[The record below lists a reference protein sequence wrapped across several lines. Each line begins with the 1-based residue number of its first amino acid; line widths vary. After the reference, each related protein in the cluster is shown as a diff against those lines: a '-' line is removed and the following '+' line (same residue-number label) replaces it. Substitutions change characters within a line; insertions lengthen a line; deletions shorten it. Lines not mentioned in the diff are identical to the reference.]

1 MIASFIDCLSILL
14 LIYIAIKDIKSFT
27 ISNKMLCVLLILSLV
42 KQILAVNSINDM
54 KVLLLCSAI
63 LLVIFSVL
71 YYGIK
76 NFMGGGDVKLIFVL
90 SIWLGYPQIIIALY
104 IAFILGGVFAVM
116 YLLIK
121 RRKYTVKIA
130 FAPFLVVGAV
140 ISFFVGSKLYD
151 LWLLSV

>member
-1 MIASFIDCLSILL
+1 MMTNFIDYLCILL
-14 LIYIAIKDIKSFT
+14 LICIAIKDIKSFT
-27 ISNKMLCVLLILSLV
+27 ISNKVLCVLLILSLV
-42 KQILAVNSINDM
+42 KQILVINSIDDM
-54 KVLLLCSAI
+54 KFLLLCSVV

-104 IAFILGGVFAVM
+104 IAFIFGGVFAVM

-121 RRKYTVKIA
+121 QRMYTVKIA

-140 ISFFVGSKLYD
+140 VSFFVGSRLYD
-151 LWLLSV
+151 LWLILI

>member
-1 MIASFIDCLSILL
+1 MLNFIDYLCILL
-14 LIYIAIKDIKSFT
+14 LIYIAIKDITSFI
-27 ISNKMLCVLLILSLV
+27 ISNKILCVLLVLALIRQVLS
-42 KQILAVNSINDM
+42 VNSINDM
-54 KVLLLCSAI
+54 KFLLLCSVI

-104 IAFILGGVFAVM
+104 IAFIFGGVFAVM

-121 RRKYTVKIA
+121 QRMYTVKIA

-140 ISFFVGSKLYD
+140 VSFFVGSRLYD

>member
-1 MIASFIDCLSILL
+1 MLNFIDYLCILL
-14 LIYIAIKDIKSFT
+14 LIYIAIKDIKSFI
-27 ISNKMLCVLLILSLV
+27 ISNKILCVLLVLALIRQALS
-42 KQILAVNSINDM
+42 VNSIDDM
-54 KVLLLCSAI
+54 KFLLLCSAI
-63 LLVIFSVL
+63 LLVIFSAL

-104 IAFILGGVFAVM
+104 IAFIFGGVFAVM

-121 RRKYTVKIA
+121 QRMYTVKIA

-140 ISFFVGSKLYD
+140 VSFFVGSRLYD
-151 LWLLSV
+151 LWLILI

>member
-1 MIASFIDCLSILL
+1 MLNFIDYLCILL
-14 LIYIAIKDIKSFT
+14 LICIAIKDITSFI
-27 ISNKMLCVLLILSLV
+27 ISNKILCVLLVLALIRQVLS
-42 KQILAVNSINDM
+42 VNSINDM
-54 KVLLLCSAI
+54 KFLLLCSVI

-104 IAFILGGVFAVM
+104 IAFIFGGVFAVM

-121 RRKYTVKIA
+121 QRMYTVKIA

-140 ISFFVGSKLYD
+140 VSFFVGSRLYD
-151 LWLLSV
+151 LWLILI

>member
-1 MIASFIDCLSILL
+1 MLNFIDYLCILL
-14 LIYIAIKDIKSFT
+14 LIYIAIKDITSFI
-27 ISNKMLCVLLILSLV
+27 ISNKILCVLLVLALIRQVLS
-42 KQILAVNSINDM
+42 VNSINDM
-54 KVLLLCSAI
+54 KFLLLCSVI

-71 YYGIK
+71 YYVIK

-104 IAFILGGVFAVM
+104 IAFIFGGAFAVM

-121 RRKYTVKIA
+121 QRKCTAKIA

-140 ISFFVGSKLYD
+140 ISFFIGSKLYD

>member
-1 MIASFIDCLSILL
+1 MMTNFIDYLCILL
-14 LIYIAIKDIKSFT
+14 LICIAIKDIKSFT
-27 ISNKMLCVLLILSLV
+27 ISNKVLCVLLILSLV
-42 KQILAVNSINDM
+42 KQILVINSIDDM
-54 KVLLLCSAI
+54 KFLLLCSVV

-104 IAFILGGVFAVM
+104 IAFIFGGVFAVM

-121 RRKYTVKIA
+121 QRMYTVKIA

-140 ISFFVGSKLYD
+140 VSFFVGSKLYD

>member
-1 MIASFIDCLSILL
+1 MLNFIDYLCILL
-14 LIYIAIKDIKSFT
+14 LIYIAIKDITSFI
-27 ISNKMLCVLLILSLV
+27 ISNKILCVLLVLALIRQVLS
-42 KQILAVNSINDM
+42 VNSINDM
-54 KVLLLCSAI
+54 KFLLLCSVV

-104 IAFILGGVFAVM
+104 IAFIFGGVFAVM

-121 RRKYTVKIA
+121 QRKYTVKIA

-140 ISFFVGSKLYD
+140 VSFFVGSRLYD
-151 LWLLSV
+151 LWLILI

>member
-1 MIASFIDCLSILL
+1 MLNFIDYLCILL
-14 LIYIAIKDIKSFT
+14 LIYIAIKDITSFI
-27 ISNKMLCVLLILSLV
+27 ISNKILCVLLVLALIRQVLS
-42 KQILAVNSINDM
+42 VNSINDM
-54 KVLLLCSAI
+54 KFLLLCSVI

-104 IAFILGGVFAVM
+104 IAFIFGGVFAVM

-121 RRKYTVKIA
+121 QRMYTVKIA

-140 ISFFVGSKLYD
+140 ISFFIGSKLYD

>member
-1 MIASFIDCLSILL
+1 MLNFIDYLCILL
-14 LIYIAIKDIKSFT
+14 LIYIAIKDITSFI
-27 ISNKMLCVLLILSLV
+27 ISNKILCVLLVLALIRQVLS
-42 KQILAVNSINDM
+42 VNSMNDM
-54 KVLLLCSAI
+54 KFLLLCSVI

-71 YYGIK
+71 YYVIK

-104 IAFILGGVFAVM
+104 IAFIFGGVFAVM

-121 RRKYTVKIA
+121 QRMYTVKIA

-140 ISFFVGSKLYD
+140 ISFFIGSRLYD
-151 LWLLSV
+151 LWLILI

>member
-1 MIASFIDCLSILL
+1 MLNFIDYLCILL
-14 LIYIAIKDIKSFT
+14 LIYIAIKDITSFI
-27 ISNKMLCVLLILSLV
+27 ISNKILCVLLVLALIRQVLS
-42 KQILAVNSINDM
+42 VNSINDM
-54 KVLLLCSAI
+54 KFLLLCSVI

-104 IAFILGGVFAVM
+104 IAFIFGGVFAVM

-121 RRKYTVKIA
+121 QRMYTVKIA

-140 ISFFVGSKLYD
+140 ISFFIGSRLYD
-151 LWLLSV
+151 LWLILI

>member
-1 MIASFIDCLSILL
+1 MLNFIDYLCILL
-14 LIYIAIKDIKSFT
+14 LIYIAIKDITSFI
-27 ISNKMLCVLLILSLV
+27 ISNKILCVLLVLALIRQVLS
-42 KQILAVNSINDM
+42 VNSINDM
-54 KVLLLCSAI
+54 KFLLLCSVI

-71 YYGIK
+71 YYVIK

-104 IAFILGGVFAVM
+104 IAFIFGGVFAVM

-121 RRKYTVKIA
+121 RKKYTAKIA

-140 ISFFVGSKLYD
+140 ISFFIGSRLYD
-151 LWLLSV
+151 LWLILI

>member
-1 MIASFIDCLSILL
+1 MLNFIDYLCILL
-14 LIYIAIKDIKSFT
+14 LIYIAIKDITSFI
-27 ISNKMLCVLLILSLV
+27 ISNKILCVLLVLALIRQVLS
-42 KQILAVNSINDM
+42 VNSINDM
-54 KVLLLCSAI
+54 KFLLLCSVV

-104 IAFILGGVFAVM
+104 IAFIFGGAFAVM

-121 RRKYTVKIA
+121 QRKCTAKIA

-140 ISFFVGSKLYD
+140 VSFFVGSRLYD
-151 LWLLSV
+151 LWLILI

>member
-1 MIASFIDCLSILL
+1 MLNFIDYLCILL
-14 LIYIAIKDIKSFT
+14 LIYIAIKDITSFI
-27 ISNKMLCVLLILSLV
+27 ISNKILCVLLVLALIRQVLS
-42 KQILAVNSINDM
+42 VNSINDM
-54 KVLLLCSAI
+54 KFLLLCSVI

-71 YYGIK
+71 YYVIK

-104 IAFILGGVFAVM
+104 IAFIFGGVFAVM

-121 RRKYTVKIA
+121 QRKCTAKIA

-140 ISFFVGSKLYD
+140 ISFFIGSKLYD

>member
-1 MIASFIDCLSILL
+1 MLNFIDYLCILL
-14 LIYIAIKDIKSFT
+14 LIYIAIKDITSFI
-27 ISNKMLCVLLILSLV
+27 ISNKILCVLLVLVLIRQVLS
-42 KQILAVNSINDM
+42 VNSINDM
-54 KVLLLCSAI
+54 KFLLLCSVI

-104 IAFILGGVFAVM
+104 MAFIFGGVFAVM

-121 RRKYTVKIA
+121 QRMYTVKIA

-140 ISFFVGSKLYD
+140 VSFFIGSKLYD

>member
-1 MIASFIDCLSILL
+1 MLNFIDYLCILL
-14 LIYIAIKDIKSFT
+14 LIYIAIKDITSFI
-27 ISNKMLCVLLILSLV
+27 ISNKILCVLLVLALIRQVLS
-42 KQILAVNSINDM
+42 VNSINDM
-54 KVLLLCSAI
+54 KFLLLCSVI

-71 YYGIK
+71 YYVIK

-104 IAFILGGVFAVM
+104 IAFIFGGVFAVM

-121 RRKYTVKIA
+121 QRMYTVKIA

-140 ISFFVGSKLYD
+140 ISFFIGSRLYD
-151 LWLLSV
+151 LWLILI

>member
-1 MIASFIDCLSILL
+1 MLNFIDYLCILL
-14 LIYIAIKDIKSFT
+14 LIYIAIKDITSFI
-27 ISNKMLCVLLILSLV
+27 ISNKILCVLLVLALIRQVLS
-42 KQILAVNSINDM
+42 VNSINDM
-54 KVLLLCSAI
+54 KFLLLCSVI

-71 YYGIK
+71 YYVIK

-104 IAFILGGVFAVM
+104 IAFIFGGVFAVM

-121 RRKYTVKIA
+121 QRMYTVKIA

-140 ISFFVGSKLYD
+140 VSFFVGSRLYD

>member
-1 MIASFIDCLSILL
+1 MLNFIDYLCILL
-14 LIYIAIKDIKSFT
+14 LIYIAIKDITSFI
-27 ISNKMLCVLLILSLV
+27 ISNKILCVLLVLALIRQVLS
-42 KQILAVNSINDM
+42 VNSINDM
-54 KVLLLCSAI
+54 KFLLLCSVI

-71 YYGIK
+71 YYVIK

-104 IAFILGGVFAVM
+104 IAFIFGGVFAVM

-121 RRKYTVKIA
+121 QRMYTVKIA

-140 ISFFVGSKLYD
+140 ISFFIGSKLYD